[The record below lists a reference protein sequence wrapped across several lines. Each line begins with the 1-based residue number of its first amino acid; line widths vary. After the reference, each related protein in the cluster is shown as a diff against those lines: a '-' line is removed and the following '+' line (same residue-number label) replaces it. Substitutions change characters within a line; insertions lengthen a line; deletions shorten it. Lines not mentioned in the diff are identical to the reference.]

1 MLSLYYHDY
10 RQVRELYLE
19 HIQMSDSSLVLQAPH
34 IIRSQPDIINNLEKV
49 FKLFINKVIRKRFDN
64 YSFF

>member
-49 FKLFINKVIRKRFDN
+49 FKLFINKN
-64 YSFF
+64 